1 MRKAW
6 IIESSDQVPRAM
18 LLKRFPVPR
27 NFGMAPQSRIAQG
40 RHGQPRPAN
49 LHLIEVGDG
58 REAGAGM
65 MIIEKM
71 LPRALGANVLSSRSS
86 ATLTASARS
95 SHWRR

>member
-1 MRKAW
+1 
-6 IIESSDQVPRAM
+6 M

-27 NFGMAPQSRIAQG
+27 NFGMAPESRIAQG

-65 MIIEKM
+65 MIIEKICRVGSIERN
-71 LPRALGANVLSSRSS
+71 LDSLGAELELEKMIAV
-86 ATLTASARS
+86 
-95 SHWRR
+95 